1 MKYLLSLLAILLN
14 IGIASAQIEVT
25 DSTSTGWGGGTNV
38 DVTPGKPTGKVT
50 SLSLSQ
56 NRLLLSGGQTAQL
69 VAVINADAADKSV
82 RWSVA
87 DNTIATVSANGL
99 VTALTMGQTVVT
111 ATSVDGG
118 LTAQCLVTVK
128 NNSKVYVERIE
139 LDITEMEMYVGEIK
153 AVTPTV
159 YPENASDKTLR
170 WETRGV
176 PFYNP
181 ALPDENHVFTAYKPG
196 VIELKL
202 YANDGSEAYA
212 VCKVTVKDRPLTQ
225 MTMPS
230 EIVLDI
236 NEVKT
241 LKPEV
246 TPELFQKKYKW
257 TVADP
262 SVAYV
267 TSSGRITG
275 VRTGT
280 TTVTATA
287 LDGTGISA
295 TSKVTVTSSVA
306 SMGYSGWIL
315 EPGENVHPW
324 TALCFHEEGYYE
336 KPAPDDS
343 NGNKWYSLD
352 YDDSSWYYAYGPLKH
367 RVWPGGGEQRTGYG
381 QWEILDYSTMSIR
394 QKFYLPDVSG
404 YDFKVYA
411 RVYLSGEVYIN
422 GHRVYITDTGNW
434 HRNGSFM
441 AFIDPSY
448 LVMGGENIIAIIGY
462 PCGEEQYLDFGIHYE
477 TTIPV
482 TRVIIKQKQLT
493 MARASSAKLEAIVKP
508 AEATHQ
514 SLLWSSSDET
524 VAVVHQ
530 DGTVTSLRSGTA
542 IITAT
547 TTDGTNLSAQCAVT
561 VTDSWGEEKEVTV
574 FPYCRKVL
582 AFHQSRDKGF
592 LTDDNGKSFSE
603 LGFDETG
610 WEMCRM
616 PFATKNGN
624 PDFTLVE
631 ETNQRYFV
639 RQHFTVPDIRGKY
652 VVRVH
657 CSYRGY
663 LRVYCNGTQ
672 VGDVK
677 WNEYDYYDIPADL
690 IKYGED
696 NVIAISIDSYDY
708 VQFDNM
714 ITLFKIVPVAS
725 VTLSETSLNIDQ
737 GEQKQLAVT
746 VLPDNA
752 YNRKVKWASSEPT
765 IASVDQN
772 GNVTGMG
779 EGKATITATSVDG
792 TEIVASCEVTVS
804 NMKAVAIWIK
814 DCGQNSP
821 WNAKYQYCRT
831 SDDLYAYGPDN
842 DASGRAWTAKDYDD
856 SAWETVRGP
865 IGHNVSPHYETYW
878 PDNDSRYYLRET
890 FTVEDLA
897 SYTKPQLFL
906 AHDDGIVVWV
916 NGTKVH
922 ERGDWNLGYYV
933 DIPNGILTEGSNV
946 ICIQVSEGV
955 GGAYIDYGVS
965 MTGLTEVV
973 PVSGITLDKTTLA
986 LKRNEKAQLTA
997 TISPDN
1003 AFYKDVEWTSS
1014 DPEIVTVDEEGNIR
1028 GISAGEAVITVNNK
1042 HGKLF
1047 AATCKVT
1054 VTNEIAPVKVGEWVI
1069 AKEDEWQAKILSATI
1084 EQALFNSEPAK
1095 DADGNKWTDFN
1106 YDDAKWTEIISPM
1119 DKNHGYFPDNSR
1131 YYVRSKF
1138 AVGDLS
1144 AVNSMRLWMAHDDE
1158 ALVYVNGILVAC
1170 FEGVGTGEI
1179 TLPTELF
1186 VKGDNIICVN
1196 IHQGGGDAYLDFALM
1211 GSGDEAPKKVSGIS
1225 FDQETYTMSEGKR
1238 RKILPTITP
1247 QNVFTDEMVW
1257 SSSNP
1262 AVAKVADDGTVTA
1275 VSLGMAVIT
1284 AVPVYGENG
1293 VSASYNVEVIK
1304 STLGGD
1310 NNLPNVSF
1318 EFNYNA
1324 CEYDEVAHA
1333 IPNHKEADLG
1343 GYNLQLL
1350 GNFPTYDADAG
1361 SLLMN
1366 SICRGWIDKWNFE
1379 STSSGQY
1386 FYRSGSDDMTVIFK
1400 VAPDLDSHSCD
1411 FIANR
1416 GGGYNYMVR
1425 VDGNRNRFYLHTGTA
1440 YQGDRS
1446 IALTSEDEQV
1456 LVVRVNGSGNYIL
1469 LDNLTTG
1476 ESLKINGIN
1485 WGGSNNVF
1493 KLFYNND
1500 GEYFLGK
1507 FFWVYYSKEYLSDED
1522 MNAVVKYNND
1532 VLPSYIPVES
1542 IAFENERMTLALGE
1556 KKQLNAK
1563 VLPEDATVK
1572 ELVWSSDNSDVVKV
1586 SADGEVTALREGVAT
1601 VTARNIMSG
1610 IEAQCKIL
1618 VLPSTVSQELS
1629 LSAGWNWISHC
1640 ISSPI
1645 SLGWLASAERIM
1657 SQTEENYNDPQLG
1670 MVGSINSLM
1679 PGKAYKVKIP
1689 AAQTTTVSG
1698 KLHDLAADPIEMEK
1712 GWNWVSYP
1720 YYKSMTLQNAIVG
1733 AEEGDYIISHLDGFA
1748 EYADG
1753 QWQGTMSS
1761 LTSGNGYLYKSSSKK
1776 AFEID
1781 LFAQTAPSQAIMND
1795 DTATQPTAMMDAR
1808 IYPSTLNVIA
1818 VLSGDGTEVSG
1829 DCQVYAFVDNE
1840 CRGVGRI
1847 INGKYFITVYGDV
1860 AATVKFLV
1868 KNMRTGLEYEAEE
1881 TLTFCEDIVGSVK
1894 EPMVLTMTPTAI
1906 RRIFDDSRKYKVY
1919 SVEGVMVKD
1928 GITADKFSELP
1939 RGIYIIDGQKVI
1951 IE

>member
-50 SLSLSQ
+50 SLSLSK

-69 VAVINADAADKSV
+69 VAAVNADAANKSV
-82 RWSVA
+82 TWSVA
-87 DNTIATVSANGL
+87 DKSIATVFANGL
-99 VTALTMGQTVVT
+99 VTAVTTGQTVVT
-111 ATSVDGG
+111 ATTVDGG

-128 NNSKVYVERIE
+128 SNAKVYVERIE
-139 LDITEMEMYVGEIK
+139 LDTPELEMYVGEVK
-153 AVTPTV
+153 AVKPKV
-159 YPENASDKTLR
+159 YPENATDKSLR
-170 WETRGV
+170 WEFRGTN
-176 PFYNP
+176 FYNP
-181 ALPDENHVFTAYKPG
+181 ALPDENHVITAYKPG
-196 VIELKL
+196 VVELRL
-202 YANDGSEAYA
+202 NPSDGSEAYA
-212 VCKVTVKDRPLTQ
+212 VCKVTVKDRPLTK
-225 MTMPS
+225 MALPKKIELS
-230 EIVLDI
+230 I
-236 NEVKT
+236 NELKT
-241 LKPEV
+241 LTPEV
-246 TPELFQKKYKW
+246 APEIFQKKFKW
-257 TVADP
+257 AVADP
-262 SVAYV
+262 SIAYV
-267 TSSGRITG
+267 TSSGRIIG
-275 VRTGT
+275 IKTGT

-295 TSKVTVTSSVA
+295 SCKVTVKSTESSL
-306 SMGYSGWIL
+306 GYSGWIL
-315 EPGENVHPW
+315 ERGENVHPW
-324 TALCFHEEGYYE
+324 TARFFHETGYFGD
-336 KPAPDDS
+336 PAPDDS
-343 NGNKWYSLD
+343 KGNKWYSPD
-352 YDDSSWYYAYGPLKH
+352 YDDSSWGYAYGPLMH
-367 RVWPGGGEQRTGYG
+367 QVGYDGRVQITGYG
-381 QWEILDYSTMSIR
+381 QWEILDWSRLAVR
-394 QKFYLPDVSG
+394 QQFYLPDVTG

-411 RVYLSGEVYIN
+411 REVCEVYVN
-422 GHRVYITDTGNW
+422 GHRIYITDF
-434 HRNGSFM
+434 NGWGYQGSYM

-448 LVMGGENIIAIIGY
+448 LVKGGLNTIAINGIPLGDL
-462 PCGEEQYLDFGIHYE
+462 QFLDFGIHYE

-482 TRVIIKQKQLT
+482 TRVVIREKQLT

-508 AEATHQ
+508 QEATHQ
-514 SLLWSSSDET
+514 ELAWSSSDEM
-524 VAVVHQ
+524 VAMVRQ
-530 DGTVTSLRSGTA
+530 DGTVTSLRPGIA

-547 TTDGTNLSAQCAVT
+547 TTDGTNLSAQCTVT
-561 VTDSWGEEKEVTV
+561 VTDEWGEEQEVTLY
-574 FPYCRKVL
+574 PWGREVL

-592 LTDDNGKSFSE
+592 LTDANGKSFSE
-603 LGFDETG
+603 LGYDETG
-610 WEMCRM
+610 WEMCRL
-616 PFATKNGN
+616 PFRHANEN
-624 PDFTLVE
+624 PNFTPVE

-639 RQHFTVPDIRGKY
+639 RQHFNAPDIRGKY

-657 CSYRGY
+657 CSYHEN
-663 LRVYCNGTQ
+663 LRVYCNGVQ
-672 VGDVK
+672 IGDVR
-677 WNEYDYYDIPADL
+677 WNGYDFDDIPAEL
-690 IKYGED
+690 LKYGED
-696 NVIAISIDSYDY
+696 NVIALSIDAENYEGNY
-708 VQFDNM
+708 VQFDNA
-714 ITLFKIVPVAS
+714 ISLLKIIPVAS
-725 VTLSETSLNIDQ
+725 VTMSETALTLNQ
-737 GEQKQLAVT
+737 NETARLSVT
-746 VLPDNA
+746 VLPENA
-752 YNRKVKWASSEPT
+752 YNHNVKWASSEPT
-765 IASVDQN
+765 IASVDQD
-772 GNVTGMG
+772 GNVMGMG
-779 EGKATITATSVDG
+779 EGKAIITATSLDG

-814 DCGQNSP
+814 DCGQNTP

-831 SDDLYAYGPDN
+831 SDDLYVYGPEN
-842 DASGRAWTAKDYDD
+842 DGSDRAWTAKDYDD
-856 SAWETVRGP
+856 SAWGTIKGP
-865 IGHNVSPHYETYW
+865 IGHNVDHYETFW
-878 PDNDSRYYLRET
+878 PDYDSRYYLRET
-890 FTVEDLA
+890 FTVTDLA
-897 SYTKPQLFL
+897 SYIRPQLFL
-906 AHDDGIVVWV
+906 AHDDGVVVWV

-922 ERGDWNLGYYV
+922 EQGDGNMGYYV
-933 DIPNGILTEGSNV
+933 DIHEDVFVEGSNV
-946 ICIQVSEGV
+946 ICIQVSEG
-955 GGAYIDYGVS
+955 GGSAYIDYGVS

-986 LKRNEKAQLTA
+986 LKRNEKSQLTA

-1003 AFYKDVEWTSS
+1003 AYYKDVEWTSS
-1014 DPEIVTVDEEGNIR
+1014 DPEIVVVDENGNIK
-1028 GISAGEAVITVNNK
+1028 GLAAGEAVITVNNK

-1054 VTNEIAPVKVGEWVI
+1054 VTNEIAPVKAGEWMI
-1069 AKEDEWQAKILSATI
+1069 AKEDEWQARILSATTG
-1084 EQALFNSEPAK
+1084 QALYNSEPTK

-1106 YDDAKWTEIISPM
+1106 YDDAKWAEIISPM
-1119 DKNHGYFPDNSR
+1119 DKEHGYFPDDSR

-1144 AVNSMRLWMAHDDE
+1144 SVNSMRLWMAHDDE
-1158 ALVYVNGILVAC
+1158 AQVYINGILVAY
-1170 FEGVGTGEI
+1170 FEGAGTGEI
-1179 TLPTELF
+1179 TLPKELF

-1211 GSGDEAPKKVSGIS
+1211 GSGDE
-1225 FDQETYTMSEGKR
+1225 
-1238 RKILPTITP
+1238 
-1247 QNVFTDEMVW
+1247 
-1257 SSSNP
+1257 
-1262 AVAKVADDGTVTA
+1262 
-1275 VSLGMAVIT
+1275 
-1284 AVPVYGENG
+1284 
-1293 VSASYNVEVIK
+1293 
-1304 STLGGD
+1304 
-1310 NNLPNVSF
+1310 
-1318 EFNYNA
+1318 
-1324 CEYDEVAHA
+1324 
-1333 IPNHKEADLG
+1333 
-1343 GYNLQLL
+1343 
-1350 GNFPTYDADAG
+1350 
-1361 SLLMN
+1361 
-1366 SICRGWIDKWNFE
+1366 
-1379 STSSGQY
+1379 
-1386 FYRSGSDDMTVIFK
+1386 
-1400 VAPDLDSHSCD
+1400 
-1411 FIANR
+1411 
-1416 GGGYNYMVR
+1416 
-1425 VDGNRNRFYLHTGTA
+1425 
-1440 YQGDRS
+1440 
-1446 IALTSEDEQV
+1446 
-1456 LVVRVNGSGNYIL
+1456 
-1469 LDNLTTG
+1469 
-1476 ESLKINGIN
+1476 
-1485 WGGSNNVF
+1485 
-1493 KLFYNND
+1493 
-1500 GEYFLGK
+1500 
-1507 FFWVYYSKEYLSDED
+1507 VYYT
-1522 MNAVVKYNND
+1522 
-1532 VLPSYIPVES
+1532 PVES
-1542 IAFENERMTLALGE
+1542 VTLDWQRMTLVPGDMRNI
-1556 KKQLNAK
+1556 NAS
-1563 VLPEDATVK
+1563 VRPESADYK
-1572 ELVWSSDNSDVVKV
+1572 ELAWSSDNNDVVKV

-1601 VTARNIMSG
+1601 VTARNIMTG

-1640 ISSPI
+1640 ISSPV

-1753 QWQGTMSS
+1753 QWQGTMFS

-1795 DTATQPTAMMDAR
+1795 DTATQPTAMVDAR

-1847 INGKYFITVYGDV
+1847 INGKYFVTVYGDV